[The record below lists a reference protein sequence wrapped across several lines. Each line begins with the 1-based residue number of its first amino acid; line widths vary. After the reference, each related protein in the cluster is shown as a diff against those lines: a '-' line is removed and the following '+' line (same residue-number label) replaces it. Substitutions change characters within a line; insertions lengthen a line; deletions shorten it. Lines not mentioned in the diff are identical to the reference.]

1 LVLVVAFSAAGYLAT
16 VAYLF
21 VFQRDYV
28 FNPEG
33 ELASPVDKGLPGVEV
48 VSLSSI
54 DGVNLTGWYQP
65 PKPGFPTVLYF
76 HGNAGNISGRADR
89 FRHIVGSGF
98 GFLAMSY
105 RGYAGSGGSPSEA
118 ALVSDGV
125 EAFDWVAAK
134 GGPIVIHGESLG
146 TGVAT
151 EVATQRRPSALVLEA
166 PFTAALDMAA
176 ATYPWVPVGLLMRD
190 PFVSREHI
198 RHVEA
203 PVLIIHGTADE
214 MISVEQGRKLFE
226 FAREPKE
233 LAIMEG
239 GRHSDLW
246 DRGLWQIVLGF
257 LKEQR
262 VGGSAMKCAS
272 PARLQAAVRR
282 MPSLAGA

>member
-1 LVLVVAFSAAGYLAT
+1 MRKLAIRLLVLVLVFPAVGYLAA
-16 VAYLF
+16 VGYLF
-21 VFQRDYV
+21 LFQRDYV
-28 FNPEG
+28 FKPDG

-48 VSLSSI
+48 VSLI
-54 DGVNLTGWYQP
+54 AADRAELTGWYQP
-65 PKPGFPTVLYF
+65 PEPGLPTLLYF

-89 FRHIVGSGF
+89 FRQIVGSGF
-98 GFLAMSY
+98 GFLATSY

-134 GGPIVIHGESLG
+134 GGPIVIYGESLG

-151 EVATQRRPSALVLEA
+151 EVATRRRPSALVLEA

-176 ATYPWVPVGLLMRD
+176 ATYPWVPVGMLMSD
-190 PFVSREHI
+190 PFVSRDHI
-198 RHVEA
+198 QHVEA

-214 MISVEQGRKLFE
+214 MISVEQGRRLFE

-233 LAIMEG
+233 LAIIEG
-239 GRHSDLW
+239 GRHRDLW

-257 LKEQR
+257 LKRQR
-262 VGGSAMKCAS
+262 VE
-272 PARLQAAVRR
+272 AA
-282 MPSLAGA
+282 L

>member
-1 LVLVVAFSAAGYLAT
+1 MRKLTIRLLVLVLAFPAAGYLAA
-16 VAYLF
+16 VGYLF

-28 FNPEG
+28 FKPDG
-33 ELASPVDKGLPGVEV
+33 ELASPGDKGLLAVEV
-48 VSLSSI
+48 VSLTAA
-54 DGVNLTGWYQP
+54 DRANLTGWYQP
-65 PKPGFPTVLYF
+65 PEPGLPTVLYF

-89 FRHIVGSGF
+89 FRQIVGSGF

-118 ALVSDGV
+118 AIVSDGV
-125 EAFDWVAAK
+125 EEFDWLAAK
-134 GGPIVIHGESLG
+134 GGPIVIYGESLG

-151 EVATQRRPSALVLEA
+151 EVATQRRPSALILEA

-176 ATYPWVPVGLLMRD
+176 ATYPWVPVGLLMHD

-198 RHVEA
+198 RRVEA

-233 LAIMEG
+233 LVIMEG

-246 DRGLWQIVLGF
+246 DRGLWQIVVGF

-262 VGGSAMKCAS
+262 VG
-272 PARLQAAVRR
+272 AA
-282 MPSLAGA
+282 L